1 MEFHGITD
9 NLRMSIDEVV
19 GKIAEAFGVSITGDD
34 IEILHRIPHKRG
46 EKPVLTKF
54 FSRKV
59 KAKIYKART
68 N

>member
-9 NLRMSIDEVV
+9 NLRMSIEEVV
-19 GKIAEAFGVSITGDD
+19 GKIAEAFGVSITEDD
-34 IEILHRIPHKRG
+34 IEILHRIPHKGG
-46 EKPVLTKF
+46 EKQVLTKF